1 MNKYLISPVIIGLL
15 FSSVS
20 MAENTLTTE
29 KEKLSY
35 GLGIL
40 LSERVLKKF
49 TDIDYQQL
57 LEGIKAQH
65 QGKPTLMSMTEA
77 NQLLANQRK
86 MEAEKKFGEV
96 ISKGKNYLAENAKKE
111 GVSVTSSGLQY
122 SVKKAGT
129 GNKPKATDKVTVHYR
144 GTLLDG
150 SEFDSSY
157 SRGKPAT
164 FGLNQVISGWTEG
177 VQLMSVGAQYQFVI
191 PSEMAYGA
199 RGSSGKIGPHEVLIF
214 DIELISIN

>member
-1 MNKYLISPVIIGLL
+1 MNKYLISPIIIGLL

-20 MAENTLTTE
+20 SAENIPKTD

-35 GLGIL
+35 GVGVL
-40 LSERVLKKF
+40 LSERILKKF
-49 TDIDYQQL
+49 SDIDYQQL

-65 QGKPTLMSMTEA
+65 QGKETLISLTEA
-77 NQLLANQRK
+77 NQLIANQRK
-86 MEAEKKFGEV
+86 IEAENQFTEV
-96 ISKGKNYLAENAKKE
+96 MSKGNNYLAANAKKD
-111 GVSVTSSGLQY
+111 GVSVTPSGLQY
-122 SVKKAGT
+122 SVIKAGT

-150 SEFDSSY
+150 TEFDSSY
-157 SRGKPAT
+157 SRGQPAT

-177 VQLMSVGAQYQFVI
+177 VQLMNVGSQYQFVI

-199 RGSSGKIGPHEVLIF
+199 RGSQGKIGPHEVLIF